1 MQINPTDILVRPN
14 AYEMASV
21 WISQDLLLRLLPT
34 LGKSY
39 LDVKARPQYK
49 DSVQPCFR
57 SKDFLPDTQKA
68 WRYGRQNGTFYYAYD
83 NIPDKAP
90 KFYGSSLPTRKELL
104 ALRQA
109 AQKEQVATPLEALI
123 EPYLNQHYRNY
134 LPHYGDCTKQQQIN
148 LAKAAAFIEAT
159 IASMSQQ
166 NMEHKAEQ
174 SAFHRIA
181 EMVARFDIKYVPK
194 HPRNIKGLIEQIQS
208 GIAITERIKLP
219 RAGNKNAAV
228 HCSDEEI
235 KSWILLMRESGRNFT
250 NSYIIRKLQWMCTA
264 TDKPMP
270 SERWIGQQME
280 EANMK
285 FLSAAGRF
293 GSKGRHGHAQRG
305 YTPFA
310 NALYAGDCWQVDGS
324 RFNIIDF
331 KIRVTEDGKEVN
343 KNVFLY
349 IVAVRDVHSGDI
361 LGYSFNLAENRWT
374 YIQAL
379 KMAVEEAGYLPYEI
393 VFDRFPGHNT
403 EEAKAFFEDLENRG
417 VRVSFVHTAQ
427 GKAKV
432 ERWFRTLQEV
442 FMQDSD
448 YYYGEGIQSR
458 NLYAH
463 RSKEYLKEIRSKA
476 KQQGWNY
483 DAACDEAAKII
494 EAYRSTSLSHYSR
507 KFKTYTQSPAQLHS
521 ESEKPNVI
529 NLEDHQLVYLFG
541 LRRKAKISNMGLIDF
556 EMQGV
561 MFNYRCEDYDVVSNT
576 DYVTIAY
583 DLEDMTRIHLY
594 EISDRPLKKY
604 LGTAN
609 EIDDIIPYGPEAF
622 KGYGKQAAIIRQ
634 LEDFRQQEL
643 EYKKAVGYDSIAI
656 LESGSRNKYE
666 YESADAAATF
676 KHVMGGD
683 DSNMDGYNMHD
694 QL

>member
-1 MQINPTDILVRPN
+1 MHINPTDILIRPN
-14 AYEMASV
+14 AYEMPSV
-21 WISQDLLLRLLPT
+21 WMSEDLLLKLLPQ
-34 LGKSY
+34 LSKSY
-39 LDVKARPQYK
+39 LDAKARPQYK
-49 DSVQPCFR
+49 KSVQPCFHK
-57 SKDFLPDTQKA
+57 KDFLPDTQKA
-68 WRYGRQNGTFYYAYD
+68 WRYGRLNGKFYYAID
-83 NIPDKAP
+83 NIPSKAP
-90 KFYGSSLPTRKELL
+90 AFYADSLPSRKELI
-104 ALRQA
+104 ALKDA
-109 AQKEQVATPLEALI
+109 AQKEQAANPI
-123 EPYLNQHYRNY
+123 EEFVKPFLNDHYRSY
-134 LPHYGDCTKQQQIN
+134 LPQYGDCTRQQQIN
-148 LAKAAAFIEAT
+148 LAKAASFLEGISTYIQKQDVET
-159 IASMSQQ
+159 STNFFLSIAKLV
-166 NMEHKAEQ
+166 EELD
-174 SAFHRIA
+174 
-181 EMVARFDIKYVPK
+181 VKYWPK
-194 HPRNIKGLIEQIQS
+194 HYRNIQTIIEKCIS
-208 GIAITERIKLP
+208 GEAITDLIHLP

-228 HCSDEEI
+228 HCHDEEI

-250 NSYIIRKLQWMCTA
+250 ASHIIRKLQWMCTA
-264 TDKPMP
+264 CEKPMP
-270 SERWIGQQME
+270 SERWIGQEMQ

-285 FLSAAGRF
+285 FLAAAGRF
-293 GSKGRHGHAQRG
+293 GAKGRHGQSQRG

-310 NALYAGDCWQVDGS
+310 NAVYAGDCWQVDGS

-331 KIRVTEDGKEVN
+331 KIKVTEDGKEVS

-379 KMAVEEAGYLPYEI
+379 KMATEEAGYLPYEI

-403 EEAKAFFEDLENRG
+403 EEAKAFFEDLQNRG
-417 VRVSFVHTAQ
+417 VKVTFTYKAE

-458 NLYAH
+458 NKYAH
-463 RSKEYLKEIRSKA
+463 RSKEYLKAARTKA
-476 KQQGWNY
+476 KQEGWNY

-494 EAYRSTSLSHYSR
+494 EAYRCTALSHYSR
-507 KFKTYTQSPAQLHS
+507 KFKKVNESPAQLHADC
-521 ESEKPNVI
+521 EKPNVI
-529 NLEDHQLVYLFG
+529 TLEEHQMVYLFG
-541 LRRKAKISNMGLIDF
+541 LRRKARIANMGLIDF

-561 MFNYRCEDYDVVSNT
+561 MFNYRCEDYDVVSNI

-583 DLEDMTRIHLY
+583 DLEDMSRIHLY
-594 EISDRPLKKY
+594 EINDRPLKKY

-609 EIDDIIPYGPEAF
+609 EIPDIIPYGPEAF

-634 LEDFRQQEL
+634 LEDYRQQEL

-656 LESGSRNKYE
+656 LESGNRNKYE
-666 YESADAAATF
+666 YETADAAATF
-676 KHVMGGD
+676 THIIGND
-683 DSNMDGYNMHD
+683 ENDTDGYDMHD